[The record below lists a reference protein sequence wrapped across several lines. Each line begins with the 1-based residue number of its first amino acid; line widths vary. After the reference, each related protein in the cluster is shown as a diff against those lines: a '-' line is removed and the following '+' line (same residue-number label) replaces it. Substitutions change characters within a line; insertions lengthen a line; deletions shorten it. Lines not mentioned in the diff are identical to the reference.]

1 MIYIGI
7 GSNLNGKN
15 NETPLQNC
23 KKALVELKKEV
34 NICKI
39 SSWYKSEPIP
49 VSNQPWFIN
58 GVIEISTN
66 KSSLDLLEFI
76 LSIEKVF
83 GRVRE
88 KKNEARILDLDI
100 IDYKKK
106 ILYIKNKLIIPHPR
120 MHERSFVLQPLSEL
134 NPKWMHPIKKKGI
147 KELIR
152 NLNDKQKIF
161 KISKNFFYTNICL
174 SL

>member
-58 GVIEISTN
+58 GVIEISTD

-134 NPKWMHPIKKKGI
+134 NPKWIHPIKKKGI

-152 NLNDKQKIF
+152 NLNDKQKIL
-161 KISKNFFYTNICL
+161 KISKK
-174 SL
+174 

>member
-7 GSNLNGKN
+7 GSNLSGKN

-23 KKALVELKKEV
+23 KKALIELKKEV
-34 NICKI
+34 DICKI

-58 GVIEISTN
+58 GIIEISTN

-120 MHERSFVLQPLSEL
+120 MHERSFVLQPLNEL
-134 NPKWMHPIKKKGI
+134 NPKWIHPIKKKGI

-152 NLNDKQKIF
+152 NLNNKQKIS
-161 KISKNFFYTNICL
+161 KISKK
-174 SL
+174 

>member
-66 KSSLDLLEFI
+66 KSSLDLLKFI
-76 LSIEKVF
+76 LSIEEVF

-134 NPKWMHPIKKKGI
+134 NPKWIHPIKKKGI

-152 NLNDKQKIF
+152 NLNDKQKIL
-161 KISKNFFYTNICL
+161 KISKK
-174 SL
+174 

>member
-7 GSNLNGKN
+7 GSNLNGKK

-49 VSNQPWFIN
+49 VSNQPWYIN
-58 GVIEISTN
+58 GVVEISTN
-66 KSSLDLLEFI
+66 KSSIDLLEFI
-76 LSIEKVF
+76 LNIEEFF
-83 GRVRE
+83 GRVRK

-106 ILYIKNKLIIPHPR
+106 ILYKKNKLIIPHPR
-120 MHERSFVLQPLSEL
+120 MHQRSFVLQPLQEL
-134 NPKWMHPIKKKGI
+134 NPKWVHPIKKKGL
-147 KELIR
+147 KELIS

-161 KISKNFFYTNICL
+161 KISKK
-174 SL
+174 

>member
-7 GSNLNGKN
+7 GSNLNGKK

-23 KKALVELKKEV
+23 NKALVELKKEV
-34 NICKI
+34 NICNI

-49 VSNQPWFIN
+49 VSNQPWYVN
-58 GVIEISTN
+58 GVVEISTN
-66 KSSLDLLEFI
+66 KSSIDLLEFI
-76 LSIEKVF
+76 LNIEEFF
-83 GRVRE
+83 GRMRK

-106 ILYIKNKLIIPHPR
+106 ILYKKNKLIIPHPR
-120 MHERSFVLQPLSEL
+120 MHQRSFVLQPLFEL
-134 NPKWMHPIKKKGI
+134 NPRWIHPITKKGI

-152 NLNDKQKIF
+152 NLNNKQKIL
-161 KISKNFFYTNICL
+161 KISKK
-174 SL
+174 

>member
-49 VSNQPWFIN
+49 VSNQSWYIN
-58 GVIEISTN
+58 GVVEISTN
-66 KSSLDLLEFI
+66 KSSIDLLEFI
-76 LSIEKVF
+76 LNIEEFF

-106 ILYIKNKLIIPHPR
+106 ILYKKNKLIIPHPR
-120 MHERSFVLQPLSEL
+120 MHQRSFVLQPLQEL
-134 NPKWMHPIKKKGI
+134 NPKWIHPIKKKGL
-147 KELIR
+147 KELIS

-161 KISKNFFYTNICL
+161 KISKK
-174 SL
+174 

>member
-1 MIYIGI
+1 LIYIGI

-76 LSIEKVF
+76 LSIEEVS

-152 NLNDKQKIF
+152 NLNDKQKIS
-161 KISKNFFYTNICL
+161 KISKK
-174 SL
+174 

>member
-76 LSIEKVF
+76 LSIEEVF

-134 NPKWMHPIKKKGI
+134 NPKWIHPIKKKGI

-152 NLNDKQKIF
+152 NLNDKQKIS
-161 KISKNFFYTNICL
+161 KISKK
-174 SL
+174 

>member
-58 GVIEISTN
+58 GIIEISTN

-120 MHERSFVLQPLSEL
+120 MHERSFVLQPLNEL
-134 NPKWMHPIKKKGI
+134 NPKWIHPIKKKGI

-152 NLNDKQKIF
+152 NLNDKQKIS
-161 KISKNFFYTNICL
+161 KISKK
-174 SL
+174 

>member
-58 GVIEISTN
+58 GVIEISTD

-134 NPKWMHPIKKKGI
+134 NPKWIHPIKKKGI

-152 NLNDKQKIF
+152 NLNDKQKIS
-161 KISKNFFYTNICL
+161 KISKK
-174 SL
+174 

>member
-23 KKALVELKKEV
+23 KKALIELKKEV

-58 GVIEISTN
+58 GIIEISTN

-76 LSIEKVF
+76 LSIEKVY

-152 NLNDKQKIF
+152 NLNDKQKIS
-161 KISKNFFYTNICL
+161 KISKK
-174 SL
+174 

>member
-39 SSWYKSEPIP
+39 SSWYKSEPMP

-58 GVIEISTN
+58 GAIEISTN

-106 ILYIKNKLIIPHPR
+106 ILYIKNKLIIPHPK

-152 NLNDKQKIF
+152 NLNDKQKIS
-161 KISKNFFYTNICL
+161 KISKK
-174 SL
+174 

>member
-49 VSNQPWFIN
+49 ISNQPWYVN
-58 GVIEISTN
+58 GGVEIRTN
-66 KSSLDLLEFI
+66 KSSIDLLGFI
-76 LSIEKVF
+76 LNIEELF
-83 GRVRE
+83 GRVRK
-88 KKNEARILDLDI
+88 KKNEARVLDLDI
-100 IDYKKK
+100 IDYKKR
-106 ILYIKNKLIIPHPR
+106 ILY
-120 MHERSFVLQPLSEL
+120 
-134 NPKWMHPIKKKGI
+134 KKK
-147 KELIR
+147 
-152 NLNDKQKIF
+152 N
-161 KISKNFFYTNICL
+161 
-174 SL
+174 

>member
-49 VSNQPWFIN
+49 VSNQSWYIN
-58 GVIEISTN
+58 GVVEISTN
-66 KSSLDLLEFI
+66 KSSLDLLKFI

-152 NLNDKQKIF
+152 NLNDKQKIS
-161 KISKNFFYTNICL
+161 KISKK
-174 SL
+174 

>member
-1 MIYIGI
+1 M
-7 GSNLNGKN
+7 
-15 NETPLQNC
+15 
-23 KKALVELKKEV
+23 

-76 LSIEKVF
+76 LSIEEVS

-106 ILYIKNKLIIPHPR
+106 N
-120 MHERSFVLQPLSEL
+120 
-134 NPKWMHPIKKKGI
+134 
-147 KELIR
+147 
-152 NLNDKQKIF
+152 
-161 KISKNFFYTNICL
+161 
-174 SL
+174 

>member
-49 VSNQPWFIN
+49 ISNQPWYVN
-58 GVIEISTN
+58 GVVEIRTN
-66 KSSLDLLEFI
+66 KSSIDLLGFI
-76 LSIEKVF
+76 LNIEELL
-83 GRVRE
+83 GRVRK
-88 KKNEARILDLDI
+88 KKNEARVLDLDI
-100 IDYKKK
+100 IDYKKR
-106 ILYIKNKLIIPHPR
+106 ILYKKKKLIIPHPR
-120 MHERSFVLQPLSEL
+120 MHERSFVLEPLSEL
-134 NPKWMHPIKKKGI
+134 NPKWIHPIKKKGI
-147 KELIR
+147 NELIR
-152 NLNDKQKIF
+152 NLNNKQKIL
-161 KISKNFFYTNICL
+161 KISKK
-174 SL
+174 

>member
-49 VSNQPWFIN
+49 ISNQPWYVN
-58 GVIEISTN
+58 GVVEIRTN
-66 KSSLDLLEFI
+66 KSSIDLLGFI
-76 LSIEKVF
+76 LNIEELL
-83 GRVRE
+83 GRVRK
-88 KKNEARILDLDI
+88 KKNEARVLDLDI

-106 ILYIKNKLIIPHPR
+106 ILYKKNKLIIPHPR
-120 MHERSFVLQPLSEL
+120 MHQRSFVLQPLQEL
-134 NPKWMHPIKKKGI
+134 NPKWIHPIKKKGL
-147 KELIR
+147 KELIS

-161 KISKNFFYTNICL
+161 KISKK
-174 SL
+174 

>member
-58 GVIEISTN
+58 GVIEISTD

-152 NLNDKQKIF
+152 NLNDKQKIL
-161 KISKNFFYTNICL
+161 KISKK
-174 SL
+174 

>member
-49 VSNQPWFIN
+49 VSDQSWYIN
-58 GVIEISTN
+58 GVVEISTN
-66 KSSLDLLEFI
+66 KSSIDLLEFI
-76 LSIEKVF
+76 LNIEEFF
-83 GRVRE
+83 GRVRK

-106 ILYIKNKLIIPHPR
+106 ILYKKNKLIIPHPR
-120 MHERSFVLQPLSEL
+120 MHQRSFVLQPLQEL
-134 NPKWMHPIKKKGI
+134 NPKWIHPIKKKGL
-147 KELIR
+147 KELIS

-161 KISKNFFYTNICL
+161 KISKK
-174 SL
+174 

>member
-1 MIYIGI
+1 LIYIGI

-58 GVIEISTN
+58 GVIEISTD

-88 KKNEARILDLDI
+88 KKNEARILDLDM

-152 NLNDKQKIF
+152 NLNDKQKIS
-161 KISKNFFYTNICL
+161 KISKK
-174 SL
+174 

>member
-1 MIYIGI
+1 LIYIGI

-88 KKNEARILDLDI
+88 KKNEARILDLDM

-152 NLNDKQKIF
+152 NLNDKQKIS
-161 KISKNFFYTNICL
+161 KISKK
-174 SL
+174 

>member
-88 KKNEARILDLDI
+88 KQNEARILDLDI

-161 KISKNFFYTNICL
+161 KISKK
-174 SL
+174 

>member
-134 NPKWMHPIKKKGI
+134 NPKWIHPIKKKGI

-152 NLNDKQKIF
+152 NLNDKQKIS
-161 KISKNFFYTNICL
+161 KISKK
-174 SL
+174 

>member
-23 KKALVELKKEV
+23 KKAVVELKKEV

-58 GVIEISTN
+58 GIIEISTN

-152 NLNDKQKIF
+152 NLNDKQKIS
-161 KISKNFFYTNICL
+161 KISKK
-174 SL
+174 

>member
-76 LSIEKVF
+76 LSIEEVS
-83 GRVRE
+83 GRERK
-88 KKNEARILDLDI
+88 KKNEARILDLDM

-152 NLNDKQKIF
+152 NLNDKQKIL
-161 KISKNFFYTNICL
+161 KISKK
-174 SL
+174 

>member
-58 GVIEISTN
+58 GIIEISTN

-76 LSIEKVF
+76 LSIEEVF
-83 GRVRE
+83 GRVRK

-152 NLNDKQKIF
+152 NLNDKQKIS
-161 KISKNFFYTNICL
+161 KISKK
-174 SL
+174 

>member
-1 MIYIGI
+1 LIYIGI

-58 GVIEISTN
+58 GVIEISTD

-76 LSIEKVF
+76 LSIEEVF

-152 NLNDKQKIF
+152 NLNDKQKIS
-161 KISKNFFYTNICL
+161 KISKK
-174 SL
+174 